1 MQCWYARYV
10 ALPPSLRR
18 IVAEVVCTQSTASS
32 ASLHATPRRP
42 YVSAAVNY
50 APGSG
55 SRSFSSTSHKL
66 ASPKRLQKGTKPPMR
81 TPLKAAKPAKPVG
94 AKKTTTGKAPAKA
107 PSKVSSK
114 APPAPKSV
122 VPKTTPK
129 SKDRVSDRRLPG
141 PTTSSNYIRSLSYL
155 PPPITLTPLSEQ
167 EPGAPAKAVRIAETP
182 SPLALNKAT
191 SLFVRP
197 APQFLYSAP
206 RFLNLPVNTKMPEI
220 CILGRSNVGK
230 STLLNALA
238 GLETGGQA
246 GHSHGASTGRKG
258 LAITSAKA
266 GCTKM
271 LNGYGFGPP
280 LKPSFA
286 QIFPRIEQE
295 KEEEAE
301 RNESLTATPRG
312 AVISRSEKRS
322 KRPGEPTPAYSFVM
336 VDMPGYGF
344 MSRSEWGV
352 EITKYLERRGTLCG
366 AVLLVDS
373 VTGLKDGDKQA
384 LNMLRDAN
392 VKTTVILTKAD
403 KLLPPK
409 VLRPPRTSAIENDES
424 QEEIEDEPPFMTDPE
439 SKGEQT
445 LRETCIHVWDILKKT
460 ERAGYGA
467 VPWMEGQGWAPEIC
481 VTGAGDPKGG
491 GFGVAGARLAICRM
505 AGLITAEQEAKLV
518 KPKDVVKKHPHKG
531 KKMVGA
537 KAFSESPV
545 AQPKGNVVVP
555 FDQIQWSETSTEASL
570 DQTAELRYIADQQAA
585 KDARKERIL
594 VMQAE
599 QASRKAQG
607 LGRKPS
613 GFRRSS
619 PPADPIGSAMGEG
632 EESPSRPASPRRS
645 GGRQRAWKRSS
656 SRS

>member
-1 MQCWYARYV
+1 MKSCWHARYV

-18 IVAEVVCTQSTASS
+18 IVAEVVCTQSAASPHS
-32 ASLHATPRRP
+32 S
-42 YVSAAVNY
+42 Y
-50 APGSG
+50 APPKRPSTSATTSSIFGSG
-55 SRSFSSTSHKL
+55 SRPFSSSCQRL
-66 ASPKRLQKGTKPPMR
+66 GPVKRLQKGTKPPMR
-81 TPLKAAKPAKPVG
+81 TPLKASKPAKPGKPVG
-94 AKKTTTGKAPAKA
+94 VKPVSVKPASAKKAA
-107 PSKVSSK
+107 
-114 APPAPKSV
+114 APKPPPKAA
-122 VPKTTPK
+122 VPRTTPK
-129 SKDRVSDRRLPG
+129 AKDRVSDRRLPG
-141 PTTSSNYIRSLSYL
+141 PTTQSNYIRSLSYL
-155 PPPITLTPLSEQ
+155 PPPITLTPLAEQ
-167 EPGAPAKAVRIAETP
+167 EPGAQANAVRIAETP

-286 QIFPRIEQE
+286 QTFPRIEQE

-301 RNESLTATPRG
+301 KDSEAAAGTTRG

-352 EITKYLERRGTLCG
+352 EITKYLERRSTLCG
-366 AVLLVDS
+366 AVLLVDAL
-373 VTGLKDGDKQA
+373 TGLKDGDRQA

-392 VKTTVILTKAD
+392 VKTTIVLTKAD

-409 VLRPPRTSAIENDES
+409 VLRPPRASTVEVNEDP
-424 QEEIEDEPPFMTDPE
+424 EEIDDEPPFMTDPE

-445 LRETCIHVWDILKKT
+445 LRESCIHVWEILKKT

-467 VPWMEGQGWAPEIC
+467 VPWMEGQGWSPEIC

-505 AGLITAEQEAKLV
+505 AGLITPEQEAKLV
-518 KPKDVVKKHPHKG
+518 KPKDIVKKHPHKP
-531 KKMVGA
+531 KKLIGA
-537 KAFSESPV
+537 KAYSQSPV
-545 AQPKGNVVVP
+545 PQQGNVVVP
-555 FDQIQWSETSTEASL
+555 FDQIQWSETATEAAI

-585 KDARKERIL
+585 RDARKERIA

-599 QASRKAQG
+599 QASRKAAG
-607 LGRKPS
+607 L
-613 GFRRSS
+613 RRS
-619 PPADPIGSAMGEG
+619 ADTDPIGSAIGQAEG
-632 EESPSRPASPRRS
+632 ASTARSRRA
-645 GGRQRAWKRSS
+645 GGRQRTWKRPS
-656 SRS
+656 SRAERVVE